1 MDKLECSQQIPTFLL
16 YHVIRDFNLK
26 ILATKTTARL
36 YEEQKVKHK
45 NGRRS
50 Q

>member
-1 MDKLECSQQIPTFLL
+1 MEKLECSQQIPIFVL
-16 YHVIRDFNLK
+16 YHVIRDVSLQ
-26 ILATKTTARL
+26 IPATKTTARL

-45 NGRRS
+45 NGRMS